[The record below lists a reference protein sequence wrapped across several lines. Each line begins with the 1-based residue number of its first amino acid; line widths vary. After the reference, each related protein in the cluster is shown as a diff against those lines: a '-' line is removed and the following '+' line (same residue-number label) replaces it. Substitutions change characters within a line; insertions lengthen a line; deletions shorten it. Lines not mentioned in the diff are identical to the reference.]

1 MPTVRFRPAL
11 AAVLLVVVALAG
23 CTPGTEITS
32 EREVTVALAG
42 AADMNAGGNAAVLRL
57 YQLTGDAP
65 FVLVP
70 LEEFWT
76 DDDAALG
83 RTLLS
88 KREVLLYPR
97 EVRAVPLVLDARA
110 THVGV
115 AADFRSPG
123 LDDWRAVFPAARVLT
138 DGLGVLVGDSALV
151 VTGPP
156 VEGRPAPTE
165 GGLAPTDTTA
175 GR

>member
-1 MPTVRFRPAL
+1 MPPS
-11 AAVLLVVVALAG
+11 G
-23 CTPGTEITS
+23 
-32 EREVTVALAG
+32 REVTVALAG
-42 AADMNAGGNAAVLRL
+42 AADMNAGGNAVVVRL
-57 YQLTGDAP
+57 YELTGDAP

-70 LEEFWT
+70 LEEFWAG
-76 DDDAALG
+76 DDAALG

-88 KREVLLYPR
+88 KREVLLYPQ
-97 EVRAVPLVLDARA
+97 EVRSVALDLDPQA
-110 THVGV
+110 TYVGV

-156 VEGRPAPTE
+156 PAEGRPAP
-165 GGLAPTDTTA
+165 ADTTA